1 MSEQRADFVLDT
13 YNSPCLKKITRDI
26 WDDDLDDSYELYSFG
41 SGQKTPS
48 NLLNLLKYSNFKKEF
63 LRFFYE
69 EIQTSEC
76 ANIFDRKVFYC
87 SVDNEFICLQCD
99 EEGVLQ
105 VEDVHDLYGTHG
117 EINTFVAFH
126 AVHFEQLDPGSTVIR
141 CNDTDVIRCN
151 DTDILIIM
159 LLNIQILSQ
168 SHVWLDMGLDYNN
181 SCTFTDVKGTADK
194 LNYIQASSGVY
205 AFTGCDYTPVFFR
218 KGKKRPMK

>member
-1 MSEQRADFVLDT
+1 MRW
-13 YNSPCLKKITRDI
+13 C
-26 WDDDLDDSYELYSFG
+26 LDDSYELYSFG

-48 NLLNLLKYSNFKKEF
+48 NLLSLLKYSNFKKEF

-76 ANIFDRKVFYC
+76 ANIFGRKVFYC

-105 VEDVHDLYGTHG
+105 VEDVHDLYGTHD

-126 AVHFEQLDPGSTVIR
+126 AVHFEQLDPGNT
-141 CNDTDVIRCN
+141 VIRCN

-168 SHVWLDMGLDYNN
+168 SHVWLDMGLDYSN
-181 SCTFTDVKGTADK
+181 SCTFIDVKKTADK